1 MKQTVDDKTLTIPP
15 SPQVRS
21 QEFEVKHFI
30 DDVFTKFIDTF
41 IKEMIDAF
49 PQLKFWSVFDIFDP
63 RNLPQSVKEIWS
75 YGGQEITVLID
86 HDGKEK
92 TSTHIKLLL

>member
-30 DDVFTKFIDTF
+30 DDVFTKFIDAF

-63 RNLPQSVKEIWS
+63 RKLPQSVKEI
-75 YGGQEITVLID
+75 
-86 HDGKEK
+86 
-92 TSTHIKLLL
+92 